1 MVTDEV
7 IVQDIRPS
15 MAHILVEHNVIL
27 NMELVQVTLAAF
39 IIILELLL
47 YNMIQSNE
55 VDSSYHMEKEGLVRG
70 LDYFESQDLSLVT
83 DRHKQIDAWLK
94 KNKPNIDHRYY
105 VWHVVKCKCLAIQ
118 VL

>member
-15 MAHILVEHNVIL
+15 MAHILVEHNVNL

-70 LDYFESQDLSLVT
+70 LDYFESQHLSIGTVVT

-94 KNKPNIDHRYY
+94 KK
-105 VWHVVKCKCLAIQ
+105 Q
-118 VL
+118 T